1 MKGTDK
7 DKMEETISCIGCGAA
22 VPSTD
27 GPTHAYIGASPGCC
41 SLRRSADQGIQRL
54 PLCAG
59 APADGRTY
67 AVQHPGKPERR
78 AIQSVAVH
86 LIGFRVTLERGFDN
100 ERTVQM
106 IKNAADRSSAF
117 FWLEPPASVGT
128 MTILDVL
135 RAGDD
140 GDEHRRLVT
149 EWARCTWA
157 AWASHHAQ
165 VHQWA
170 SIIENG

>member
-1 MKGTDK
+1 MA
-7 DKMEETISCIGCGAA
+7 ETISCIGCGAA
-22 VPSTD
+22 VPSAG
-27 GPTHAYIGASPGCC
+27 GPAHAYIGASPGCWARYGEVLTKEY
-41 SLRRSADQGIQRL
+41 SDYRFAPVHRL
-54 PLCAG
+54 TV
-59 APADGRTY
+59 DTY

-86 LIGFRVTLERGFDN
+86 LIGLHVTLERGFDN
-100 ERTVQM
+100 ERTVRI

-140 GDEHRRLVT
+140 GAEHRRLVT

-157 AWASHHAQ
+157 AWAQHHAQ
-165 VHQWA
+165 VHQWT